1 MGDGPSE
8 MIMLM
13 TGLIV
18 AGLVSA
24 VLLSTWDTISQ
35 GLENQGELEIKDAK
49 TRASL
54 INDPSLIS
62 WDNTEDKATI
72 FIQNSGTIS
81 LSIDDTYVFLD
92 GNTMSVSAIDAAG
105 VTWSKGVV
113 IKFEITS
120 NTDLEFTAETAEV
133 FLTVGVSSL
142 STSPTGTYS
151 LTEVVRLD
159 V

>member
-54 INDPSLIS
+54 ISDPSLIS
-62 WDNTEDKATI
+62 WDNAEDKATI

-105 VTWSKGVV
+105 VTWSKGVA
-113 IKFEITS
+113 IKFEIDS
-120 NTDLEFTAETAEV
+120 FKKKCLLNGLDDIALSLVKSEKI
-133 FLTVGVSSL
+133 SSFEDQYNK
-142 STSPTGTYS
+142 SKPWIS
-151 LTEVVRLD
+151 
-159 V
+159 

>member
-24 VLLSTWDTISQ
+24 VLLSTWDTISD
-35 GLENQGELEIKDAK
+35 GLENQGELEVQDAK

-54 INDPSLIS
+54 ISNPSLIS
-62 WDNTEDKATI
+62 WDNTADRA
-72 FIQNSGTIS
+72 FIYVQNSGTIS
-81 LSIDDTYVFLD
+81 LNIDDTYVFLD
-92 GNTMSVSAIDAAG
+92 GNPMTVTAVDAGG
-105 VTWSKGVV
+105 VTWSKGVA
-113 IKFEITS
+113 IKFQIDA
-120 NTDLEFTAETAEV
+120 NTDLTFTDGTEC

-142 STSPTGTYS
+142 STSPSGTYS
-151 LTEVVRLD
+151 LTEVVRHD
-159 V
+159 I

>member
-1 MGDGPSE
+1 MGEGPSE

-18 AGLVSA
+18 AGLVST

-54 INDPSLIS
+54 ISDPSAIS
-62 WDNTEDKATI
+62 WDNTDDRAFI
-72 FIQNSGTIS
+72 YIQNSGTIS
-81 LSIDDTYVFLD
+81 LNIDDTYVFLD
-92 GNTMSVSAIDAAG
+92 GNVMTVTAIDPAE
-105 VTWSKGVV
+105 TWSKGVA
-113 IKFEITS
+113 IKFQIDAT
-120 NTDLEFTAETAEV
+120 TDLTFTDGTEC

>member
-35 GLENQGELEIKDAK
+35 GLEDQGELEIKDAK

-54 INDPSLIS
+54 ISDPSAIS
-62 WDNTEDKATI
+62 WDNTDDRAFI
-72 FIQNSGTIS
+72 YIQNSGTIS
-81 LSIDDTYVFLD
+81 LNIADT
-92 GNTMSVSAIDAAG
+92 
-105 VTWSKGVV
+105 
-113 IKFEITS
+113 
-120 NTDLEFTAETAEV
+120 
-133 FLTVGVSSL
+133 
-142 STSPTGTYS
+142 
-151 LTEVVRLD
+151 
-159 V
+159 

>member
-54 INDPSLIS
+54 ISDPSLIS
-62 WDNTEDKATI
+62 WDNAEDKATI

-92 GNTMSVSAIDAAG
+92 GNTMSVSAIDAEG
-105 VTWSKGVV
+105 VTWSKGVA
-113 IKFEITS
+113 IKFEIES
-120 NTDLEFTAETAEV
+120 STDLTFTNGAEV
-133 FLTVGVSSL
+133 LLTVGVSSL

-151 LTEVVRLD
+151 LTEVVRL
-159 V
+159 VF

>member
-54 INDPSLIS
+54 ISDPSSIS
-62 WDNTEDKATI
+62 WDNTQDKPL
-72 FIQNSGTIS
+72 FLFKFRTIS

-105 VTWSKGVV
+105 VTWSKGVA
-113 IKFEITS
+113 IKFEIES
-120 NTDLEFTAETAEV
+120 STDLTFANGEEV

-151 LTEVVRLD
+151 LTEVVRL
-159 V
+159 VF

>member
-1 MGDGPSE
+1 
-8 MIMLM
+8 MLM

-35 GLENQGELEIKDAK
+35 GLEDQGELEIKDAK

-54 INDPSLIS
+54 ISDPSAIS
-62 WDNTEDKATI
+62 WDNTNDRAFI
-72 FIQNSGTIS
+72 YIQNSGTIS
-81 LSIDDTYVFLD
+81 LNIDDTYVFLD
-92 GNTMSVSAIDAAG
+92 GNVMTVTAIDPAE
-105 VTWSKGVV
+105 TWSKGVA
-113 IKFEITS
+113 IKFQIDAT
-120 NTDLEFTAETAEV
+120 TDLTFTDGTECL
-133 FLTVGVSSL
+133 LTVGVLSL

>member
-24 VLLSTWDTISQ
+24 VLLSTWDTMSQ
-35 GLENQGELEIKDAK
+35 GLESQGELEIKDAK

-54 INDPSLIS
+54 ISDPSAIS
-62 WDNTEDKATI
+62 WDNTNDIATI

-92 GNTMSVSAIDAAG
+92 GNSMSVSAVDAEG
-105 VTWSKGVV
+105 VTWSKGVA
-113 IKFEITS
+113 IKFQIESSTYL
-120 NTDLEFTAETAEV
+120 TFVDEEEV
-133 FLTVGVSSL
+133 FLSVGVSSL
-142 STSPTGTYS
+142 TTSPTGTYS

>member
-54 INDPSLIS
+54 ISDPSSIS
-62 WDNTEDKATI
+62 WDNTQDKATI

-105 VTWSKGVV
+105 VTWSKGVA
-113 IKFEITS
+113 IKFEIES
-120 NTDLEFTAETAEV
+120 STDLTFANGEEV

-151 LTEVVRLD
+151 LTEVVRL
-159 V
+159 VF

>member
-18 AGLVSA
+18 AGLVST

-54 INDPSLIS
+54 ISDPSAVS
-62 WDNTEDKATI
+62 WDNTDDRAFI
-72 FIQNSGTIS
+72 YIQNSGTIS
-81 LSIDDTYVFLD
+81 LNIDDTYVFLD
-92 GNTMSVSAIDAAG
+92 GNVMTVTAIDPAE
-105 VTWSKGVV
+105 TWSKGVA
-113 IKFEITS
+113 IKFQIDAT
-120 NTDLEFTAETAEV
+120 TDLTFTDGTEC

>member
-54 INDPSLIS
+54 ISDPSSIS
-62 WDNTEDKATI
+62 WDNTDDKATI

-105 VTWSKGVV
+105 VTWSKGVA
-113 IKFEITS
+113 IKFEIDS
-120 NTDLEFTAETAEV
+120 STDLTFTNGAEV

-151 LTEVVRLD
+151 LTEVVRL
-159 V
+159 VV

>member
-18 AGLVSA
+18 AGLVST
-24 VLLSTWDTISQ
+24 VLLSTWDTMSQ
-35 GLENQGELEIKDAK
+35 GLENQGDLEIKDAK

-54 INDPSLIS
+54 VSDPSAIS
-62 WDNTEDKATI
+62 WDNTDDRATI

-92 GNTMSVSAIDAAG
+92 GNTMSVTPIDAAG
-105 VTWSKGVV
+105 VTWSKGVA
-113 IKFEITS
+113 IKFQIES
-120 NTDLEFTAETAEV
+120 STDLTFADETEV

-151 LTEVVRLD
+151 LTEVIRLD

>member
-18 AGLVSA
+18 AGLVST
-24 VLLSTWDTISQ
+24 VLLSTWDTMSQ

-54 INDPSLIS
+54 ISDPSSIS
-62 WDNTEDKATI
+62 WDNTDDRATI

-92 GNTMSVSAIDAAG
+92 GNTMSVSAIDAEG
-105 VTWSKGVV
+105 VTWSKGVA
-113 IKFEITS
+113 IKFQIDS
-120 NTDLEFTAETAEV
+120 ATDLTFTNGAEV

-151 LTEVVRLD
+151 LTEVVRL
-159 V
+159 VF

>member
-54 INDPSLIS
+54 ISDPSLIS
-62 WDNTEDKATI
+62 WDNAEDKATI

-92 GNTMSVSAIDAAG
+92 GNTMSVSAIDAEG
-105 VTWSKGVV
+105 VTWSKGVA
-113 IKFEITS
+113 IKFEIES
-120 NTDLEFTAETAEV
+120 STDLTFTNGEEV
-133 FLTVGVSSL
+133 LLTVGVSSL

-151 LTEVVRLD
+151 LTEVVRL
-159 V
+159 VF

>member
-35 GLENQGELEIKDAK
+35 GLEDQGELEIKDAK

-54 INDPSLIS
+54 ISDPSAIS
-62 WDNTEDKATI
+62 WDNTNDRAFI
-72 FIQNSGTIS
+72 YIQNSGTIS
-81 LSIDDTYVFLD
+81 LNIADTYAFLD
-92 GNTMSVSAIDAAG
+92 GNAMTVTAIDPAD
-105 VTWSKGVV
+105 TWSKGVA
-113 IKFEITS
+113 IKFQIGK
-120 NTDLEFTAETAEV
+120 TDLTFTDGTEC

>member
-54 INDPSLIS
+54 ISDPSSIS
-62 WDNTEDKATI
+62 WDNTDDRATI
-72 FIQNSGTIS
+72 FIQNSQ
-81 LSIDDTYVFLD
+81 
-92 GNTMSVSAIDAAG
+92 AIH
-105 VTWSKGVV
+105 
-113 IKFEITS
+113 
-120 NTDLEFTAETAEV
+120 
-133 FLTVGVSSL
+133 
-142 STSPTGTYS
+142 
-151 LTEVVRLD
+151 
-159 V
+159 

>member
-1 MGDGPSE
+1 MGEGPSE

-54 INDPSLIS
+54 ISDPSAIS
-62 WDNTEDKATI
+62 WDNTDDRAFI
-72 FIQNSGTIS
+72 YIQNSGTIS
-81 LSIDDTYVFLD
+81 LNIDDTYVFLD
-92 GNTMSVSAIDAAG
+92 GNVMTVTAIDPAE
-105 VTWSKGVV
+105 TWSKGVA
-113 IKFEITS
+113 IKFQIDAT
-120 NTDLEFTAETAEV
+120 TDLTFTDGTEC

>member
-54 INDPSLIS
+54 INDPSKIS

-113 IKFEITS
+113 IKFEIASST
-120 NTDLEFTAETAEV
+120 NLEFIDNAEV

-151 LTEVVRLD
+151 LTEVVKLD
-159 V
+159 L

>member
-1 MGDGPSE
+1 MGEGPSE

-18 AGLVSA
+18 AGLVST

-54 INDPSLIS
+54 ISDPSAVS
-62 WDNTEDKATI
+62 WDNTDDRAFI
-72 FIQNSGTIS
+72 YIQNSGTIS
-81 LSIDDTYVFLD
+81 LNIDDTYVFLD
-92 GNTMSVSAIDAAG
+92 GNVMTVTAIDPAE
-105 VTWSKGVV
+105 TWSKGVA
-113 IKFEITS
+113 IKFQIDAT
-120 NTDLEFTAETAEV
+120 TDLTFTDGTEC

>member
-1 MGDGPSE
+1 
-8 MIMLM
+8 MLM

-35 GLENQGELEIKDAK
+35 GLEDQGELEIKDAK

-54 INDPSLIS
+54 ISDPSAIS
-62 WDNTEDKATI
+62 WDNTDDRA
-72 FIQNSGTIS
+72 FIYVQNSGTIS
-81 LSIDDTYVFLD
+81 LNIADTYVFLD
-92 GNTMSVSAIDAAG
+92 GNTMTVTAIDAPE
-105 VTWSKGVV
+105 TWSKGVA
-113 IKFEITS
+113 IKFQIDAT
-120 NTDLEFTAETAEV
+120 TDLTFTDGTECL
-133 FLTVGVSSL
+133 LTVGVLSL

-159 V
+159 I

>member
-1 MGDGPSE
+1 MGEGPSE

-54 INDPSLIS
+54 ISDPSAIS
-62 WDNTEDKATI
+62 WDNTDDRAFI
-72 FIQNSGTIS
+72 YIQNSGTIS
-81 LSIDDTYVFLD
+81 LNIDDTYVFLD
-92 GNTMSVSAIDAAG
+92 GNAMTVTAIDPAE
-105 VTWSKGVV
+105 TWSKGVA
-113 IKFEITS
+113 IKFQIDAT
-120 NTDLEFTAETAEV
+120 TDLTFTDGTEC